1 MFYRVR
7 LRQQW
12 SVPVELGVILSLVI
26 GLFAISFSPI
36 FIRLSEGEISPYS
49 TIFNRFWIATVALG
63 LWNGISAKRPQ
74 PPVNSSVKQP
84 VHSIQTLGLLLTLGT
99 LLSISLMLWA
109 WSLTQTSVANS
120 AIIHSLTP
128 IFTALWGW
136 LFLRRQ
142 IDRKFI
148 LGMAIAVGGTLVI
161 GLDDLSHTES
171 RFLGDLAALLSASLL
186 GAYPLVVEQL
196 KTRISSN
203 EIIKGCS
210 IVGMLVTMPVVFIS
224 GEQLFPHTV
233 HGWFSVIS
241 LAVICQIIGLGLEAA
256 SLKRF
261 SAEFISTCHLVTP
274 ILGSIAAWAI
284 FEEVLSTDNWIGF
297 TCVLLGIYAS
307 LQSHTAVK
315 PQDTVESLPLD
326 EQFAIE

>member
-12 SVPVELGVILSLVI
+12 STPVELGVILSLII
-26 GLFAISFSPI
+26 GLVAISFSPI

-63 LWNGISAKRPQ
+63 LWNGISTKRPQ
-74 PPVNSSVKQP
+74 DSVYFFKKQS
-84 VHSIQTLGLLLTLGT
+84 VYSLKVLGLLLGLGS
-99 LLSISLMLWA
+99 LLSTSLMLWA

-136 LFLRRQ
+136 LFLKRQ

-161 GLDDLSHTES
+161 GFDDFSHS
-171 RFLGDLAALLSASLL
+171 QSSFKGDLAALLSASLL
-186 GAYPLVVEQL
+186 GGYPLIVEQL
-196 KTRISSN
+196 KSQISPK

-210 IVGMLVTMPVVFIS
+210 IVGMLVALPVVILT
-224 GEQLFPHTV
+224 GEQLFPQTI
-233 HGWFSVIS
+233 HGWFAVIS
-241 LAVICQIIGLGLEAA
+241 LAVICQIIGLGLEAI
-256 SLKRF
+256 SLQRF

-274 ILGSIAAWAI
+274 ILGSIAAWVI
-284 FEEVLSTDNWIGF
+284 FEEVLTSDNWIGF
-297 TCVLLGIYAS
+297 TCVLVGIYVT
-307 LQSHTAVK
+307 LKSHSAVK
-315 PQDTVESLPLD
+315 PQDAVELLPLD
-326 EQFAIE
+326 

>member
-12 SVPVELGVILSLVI
+12 SAPVELGVILSLVI
-26 GLFAISFSPI
+26 GLVAISFSPI

-49 TIFNRFWIATVALG
+49 TIFNRFWIATVTLG
-63 LWNGISAKRPQ
+63 LWNGISATRPQ
-74 PPVNSSVKQP
+74 KSFPLSVEKP
-84 VHSIQTLGLLLTLGT
+84 AYSIQTIGLLFLLGS
-99 LLSISLMLWA
+99 LLSTSLMLWA
-109 WSLTQTSVANS
+109 WSLTQTSIANS

-161 GLDDLSHTES
+161 GFDDLSHS
-171 RFLGDLAALLSASLL
+171 QSGFQGDLAALLSASLL
-186 GAYPLVVEQL
+186 GGYPLIIEQL

-210 IVGMLVTMPVVFIS
+210 IVGMLVALPVVLLNS
-224 GEQLFPHTV
+224 EQLFPHTV
-233 HGWFSVIS
+233 QGWFAVIS
-241 LAVICQIIGLGLEAA
+241 LAVICQIIGLGLEAI

-274 ILGSIAAWAI
+274 ILGSIAAWVI
-284 FEEVLSTDNWIGF
+284 FEEVLTADNWIGF
-297 TCVLLGIYAS
+297 TCVLIGIYVT
-307 LQSHTAVK
+307 LQSHSAVK
-315 PQDTVESLPLD
+315 PQDTINSLPLD
-326 EQFAIE
+326 